1 VKLARYDAGRGECV
15 VLIHGHP
22 FDRTLWG
29 PQLTALREEFRVVAP
44 DLRGF
49 GESPVTP
56 GSVTMREY
64 AADVEDLLD
73 ELGINRAAVIGLSMG
88 VLVDYMQ
95 AGLYGP
101 GCPSAVRARVDAMMA
116 ATSPAGAAAALR
128 GRAERPDY
136 RPVLAALDVP
146 ALVCAGTADP
156 WSNSAV
162 TAEILAC
169 LRHPELVVIDGAGHL
184 PNLET
189 ERQFNE
195 ALHGFLQAHAPGG
208 PPSAG

>member
-101 GCPSAVRARVDAMMA
+101 GC
-116 ATSPAGAAAALR
+116 
-128 GRAERPDY
+128 